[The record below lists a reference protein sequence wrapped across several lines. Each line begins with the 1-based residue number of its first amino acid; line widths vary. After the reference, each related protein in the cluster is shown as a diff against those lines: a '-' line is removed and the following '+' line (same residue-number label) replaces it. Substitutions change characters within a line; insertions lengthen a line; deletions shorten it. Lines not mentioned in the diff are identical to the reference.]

1 MHMNEKQRLFVDM
14 DGTLAVFNQV
24 DTLEKLY
31 EPGYFASLSP
41 HTNVIEAV
49 KSLQQ
54 RDDIE
59 VYILSAVLS
68 DSKYALQEKNE
79 WLDRYLPGTDASHR
93 IYVPCG
99 EIKGNYVPGGIK
111 ESDILLDDYTMNLKS
126 WEPPARG
133 LKLLNGINNTHGTWK
148 GGRITFN
155 KSPEE
160 LEEEIMQFAENG
172 AIVSD
177 DLVEPERISSDRLI
191 EIASLAIDGLIQD
204 DLNEAM
210 TYFNETMQ
218 LTDYEKEFF
227 GVTENNNELLKMK
240 AADLV
245 KWAEDN
251 SPTELELAAAE
262 CLLNYIEGHG
272 YSILCDENGN
282 LYRKDLCGDEA
293 PEEYSVPDM
302 IYAVC
307 EWNNQLLEFEES
319 CLEGLDPKGM
329 EASLCL
335 EKIESLKRD
344 ENILEELSNSIY
356 QNYAR

>member
-148 GGRITFN
+148 GGRITFD

-191 EIASLAIDGLIQD
+191 EIASLAIDGLVQD
-204 DLNEAM
+204 DADEARV
-210 TYFNETMQ
+210 YFDETMQ
-218 LTDYEKEFF
+218 LTDFEKKFF
-227 GVTENNNELLKMK
+227 GLDVNNSL
-240 AADLV
+240 
-245 KWAEDN
+245 
-251 SPTELELAAAE
+251 TELNAEKLVGWASINSTVDIDLEEAA
-262 CLLNYIEGHG
+262 CLLNYMEGHG
-272 YSILCDENGN
+272 YSILLDDNGN
-282 LYRKDLCGDEA
+282 LFRKDLCDNVA
-293 PEEYSVPDM
+293 PEEYSIPDM

-307 EWNNQLLEFEES
+307 EWNEQLLECEEKADVPDNEK
-319 CLEGLDPKGM
+319 LAALRHDEEILD
-329 EASLCL
+329 
-335 EKIESLKRD
+335 
-344 ENILEELSNSIY
+344 ELADNIY
-356 QNYAR
+356 QNYSRCR